1 MYRVTIRH
9 VKIFRNELD
18 TFRRKTPPN
27 PAAARPVV
35 LRLVSD
41 PLTAMQLEKLRIALI
56 RQISRYGW
64 RLMMTALE
72 AACEHGALHQRA
84 NPQAVALWQW
94 RAQTLRQLAMQEQPP
109 QAVPAKSKKKPS
121 K

>member
-1 MYRVTIRH
+1 MSLTPS
-9 VKIFRNELD
+9 D
-18 TFRRKTPPN
+18 TKAPAN
-27 PAAARPVV
+27 PAAVRPVV

-41 PLTAMQLEKLRIALI
+41 PATAMQLEKLRIALT
-56 RQISRYGW
+56 RQISHYGW

-72 AACEHGALHQRA
+72 AACEHGARHQPG

-109 QAVPAKSKKKPS
+109 VEPKKKPS
-121 K
+121 RK

>member
-1 MYRVTIRH
+1 MQSD
-9 VKIFRNELD
+9 L
-18 TFRRKTPPN
+18 TPSP

-41 PLTAMQLEKLRIALI
+41 PAAAGRLEKLRIALT

-64 RLMMTALE
+64 RWMMTALE
-72 AACEHGALHQRA
+72 AACEHGARHQPA

-94 RAQTLRQLAMQEQPP
+94 RAQMLRQLAMQEQPP
-109 QAVPAKSKKKPS
+109 QAVPAPNAASPRRNRKGQR
-121 K
+121 

>member
-1 MYRVTIRH
+1 MSKSSETSLTGSGEKAPAI
-9 VKIFRNELD
+9 
-18 TFRRKTPPN
+18 

-41 PLTAMQLEKLRIALI
+41 PATAMQLEKLRIALT
-56 RQISRYGW
+56 RQISHYGW

-72 AACEHGALHQRA
+72 AACEHGARHQPG

-94 RAQTLRQLAMQEQPP
+94 RAQTLRLLAMQEQPP
-109 QAVPAKSKKKPS
+109 TGQAKPAKKKGAK
-121 K
+121 

>member
-1 MYRVTIRH
+1 MSSTNA
-9 VKIFRNELD
+9 KSS
-18 TFRRKTPPN
+18 KTGLTPSGEKAPAS

-41 PLTAMQLEKLRIALI
+41 PATAMQLEKLRIALT

-72 AACEHGALHQRA
+72 AACEHGVLHQRA

-94 RAQTLRQLAMQEQPP
+94 RAQTLRQLAMAEQPP
-109 QAVPAKSKKKPS
+109 TEPKKKPS
-121 K
+121 KK